1 MWLIFDDCLALPD
14 GRLKQLV
21 TFIVQIDFISCCM
34 SLMSY
39 SMDDL
44 PNLKGLSLVCYDKT
58 FFYDNLIVPLL
69 RRPSQLE
76 ELIFVCLYFKP
87 AYVNDYS
94 CSIVKYPHLISL
106 DIIFVNVDYVDQFLN
121 ESKTHLPRLT
131 ELKVQFHALKE
142 VTKTFTQDATRLN
155 CATVKR
161 LIVEDSIVFSEDVY
175 RYFPSL

>member
-76 ELIFVCLYFKP
+76 ELIFVF
-87 AYVNDYS
+87 NDYS